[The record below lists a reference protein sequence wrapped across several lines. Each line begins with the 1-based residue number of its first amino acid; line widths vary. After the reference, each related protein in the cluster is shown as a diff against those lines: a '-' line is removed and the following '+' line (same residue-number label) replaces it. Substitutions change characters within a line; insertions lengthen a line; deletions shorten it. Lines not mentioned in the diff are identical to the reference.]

1 MQVLAVSLYVL
12 VDKPVY
18 YTGEFSEV
26 LLSKQHLH
34 SLNKHHKR
42 LLCTAVSPIIS
53 LCEDLHTYT
62 KW

>member
-26 LLSKQHLH
+26 LLSKQHLQ
-34 SLNKHHKR
+34 SEQ
-42 LLCTAVSPIIS
+42 TP
-53 LCEDLHTYT
+53 
-62 KW
+62 